1 MKVHQKPANWQSWHK
16 TLRLP
21 NQKSFCNFHISAD
34 IFIEF
39 IYFTIKRHFSIS
51 FVMLLSS
58 SWSFTPKCFFPGNIE
73 QNCDE
78 TQQNW
83 TKLGKYFLFSRKI
96 WKKCST
102 KIRCQN
108 SISPWISNKMIK
120 KKIIKLV
127 TWPVSF
133 GWFNL
138 QLRDEIPAF
147 MLKIYFSKHFFLFS
161 TFKAFEGFCL
171 LLSCF
176 SVCRKLF
183 DGKSCLGND
192 TDIVYI
198 PNILQR
204 AFRSKRLS
212 SPKEI

>member
-120 KKIIKLV
+120 KKNNKASDMASEFRLIQFATERRNSSFYAKNIFFQ
-127 TWPVSF
+127 TFFPV
-133 GWFNL
+133 FNIQSIRRFL
-138 QLRDEIPAF
+138 PSAF
-147 MLKIYFSKHFFLFS
+147 ML
-161 TFKAFEGFCL
+161 
-171 LLSCF
+171 
-176 SVCRKLF
+176 
-183 DGKSCLGND
+183 
-192 TDIVYI
+192 
-198 PNILQR
+198 
-204 AFRSKRLS
+204 
-212 SPKEI
+212 